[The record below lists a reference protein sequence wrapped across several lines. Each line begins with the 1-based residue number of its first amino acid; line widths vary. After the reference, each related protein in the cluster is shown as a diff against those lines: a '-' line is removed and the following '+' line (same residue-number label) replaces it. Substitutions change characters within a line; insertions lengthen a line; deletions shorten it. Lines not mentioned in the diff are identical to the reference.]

1 MVSIQYSEFDNAKGI
16 LLLYIHAIIHIMLND
31 VIENN
36 EYESLTGW
44 ITSYIDINIISFMC
58 HCFGILI

>member
-36 EYESLTGW
+36 EYESLT
-44 ITSYIDINIISFMC
+44 
-58 HCFGILI
+58 